1 MLSAKEQYKA
11 LEEAL
16 KLSKETIASAEEL
29 AQGAQHELNEKVKL
43 KSQWK
48 IKRFFKQ
55 MFYLYLWIWSF

>member
-43 KSQWK
+43 KS
-48 IKRFFKQ
+48 
-55 MFYLYLWIWSF
+55 